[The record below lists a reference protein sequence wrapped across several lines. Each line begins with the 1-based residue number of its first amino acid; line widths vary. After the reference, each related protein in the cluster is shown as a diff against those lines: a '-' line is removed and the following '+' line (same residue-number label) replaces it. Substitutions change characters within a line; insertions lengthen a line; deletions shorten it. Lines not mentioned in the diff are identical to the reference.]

1 MKSKKN
7 SQRTKHHV
15 LCFQSNLTVTHD
27 LRKKFQE
34 GNKRK
39 QKNGRIKEKGEM
51 ELTIKYHSFKTP
63 CIVWNLN
70 LQ

>member
-1 MKSKKN
+1 MSKKN
-7 SQRTKHHV
+7 SQRKHPV
-15 LCFQSNLTVTHD
+15 LCFQSRRRTKNNLTVTHD

-51 ELTIKYHSFKTP
+51 ELTTKYYSFKRP
-63 CIVWNLN
+63 CIV
-70 LQ
+70 